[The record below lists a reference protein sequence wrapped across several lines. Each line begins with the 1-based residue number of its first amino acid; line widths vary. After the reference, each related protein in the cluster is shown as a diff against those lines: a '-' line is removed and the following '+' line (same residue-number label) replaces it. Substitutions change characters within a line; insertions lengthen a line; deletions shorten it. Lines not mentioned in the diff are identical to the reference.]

1 MNNISPLIPTI
12 IIFIVGVNLIESLI
26 KNFIGRDKGKNKE
39 NKMNNREE
47 GKKKRK
53 KIFNTNWSLRN
64 ENNKQ
69 KDNEND
75 KNDENDEKNSILKEN
90 NDVEEEYFRNKKGRM
105 ADYMDNK
112 ESSIYENKNKTKVKR
127 RKKTTKDFPDEIKIG
142 ENSLFNRDNLKGDIL
157 KGIVMKEILDKPR
170 AKRPY
175 KSPYREN

>member
-26 KNFIGRDKGKNKE
+26 KNFIGRNKGKNKE
-39 NKMNNREE
+39 NKMDNKDK

-53 KIFNTNWSLRN
+53 NIFNTNWSLKN
-64 ENNKQ
+64 ENNEQ
-69 KDNEND
+69 KD
-75 KNDENDEKNSILKEN
+75 DEKNSALKEN
-90 NDVEEEYFRNKKGRM
+90 ADIEEEYFRNKKGRM
-105 ADYMDNK
+105 ADFMDNN
-112 ESSIYENKNKTKVKR
+112 ENSIYENKNKTKVKR
-127 RKKTTKDFPDEIKIG
+127 QKKVSKDFPDEIKIG
-142 ENSLFNRDNLKGDIL
+142 ENSLFDKDNIKGDIL